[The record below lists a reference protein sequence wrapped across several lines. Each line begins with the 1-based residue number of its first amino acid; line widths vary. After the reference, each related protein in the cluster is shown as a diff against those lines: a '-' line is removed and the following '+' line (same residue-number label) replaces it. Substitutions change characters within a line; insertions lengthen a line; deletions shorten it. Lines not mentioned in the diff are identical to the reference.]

1 MNIRRKLGSKITGP
15 IVPLLARV
23 GLTPNMI
30 TLLGLLIIIV
40 AAVMV
45 GMRYLLIG
53 GILVLVAGLCDI
65 LDGALARYKGRTTK
79 FGAVLDSTLDR
90 VSEASI
96 LIALIYFYAVEG
108 KPVYVCLGAAD
119 ILFSLLISYIKAR
132 AEALQLDCEVGW
144 FTRTERVI
152 VMALGLIF
160 NLMWVALIILAVF
173 GVITVV
179 QRLVHVYKRAKQ
191 V

>member
-1 MNIRRKLGSKITGP
+1 MNLRRKLGNKITSP
-15 IVPLLARV
+15 IVPLLAKT
-23 GLTPNMI
+23 GLSPNMI
-30 TLLGLLIIIV
+30 TWLGLLIIIA
-40 AAVMV
+40 AAVLI
-45 GMRYLLIG
+45 GMQYLLIG

-65 LDGALARYKGRTTK
+65 LDGALARYIGKTTK

-108 KPVYVCLGAAD
+108 NPFYVCLGAAN

-152 VMALGLIF
+152 VVALGLIF

-173 GVITVV
+173 GLITVI
-179 QRLVHVYKRAKQ
+179 QRLVYVYKRAKL